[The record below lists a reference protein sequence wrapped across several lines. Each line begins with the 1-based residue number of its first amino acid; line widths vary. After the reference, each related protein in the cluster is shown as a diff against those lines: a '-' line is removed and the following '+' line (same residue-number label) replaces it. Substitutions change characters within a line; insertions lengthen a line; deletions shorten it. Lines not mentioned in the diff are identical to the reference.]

1 MKATPPCGE
10 IGVLLVDD
18 DEVFR
23 EALAEN
29 LRIDGHEVAD
39 LGAAPPRDGPVR
51 SDRYGILI
59 TEYEVP
65 GRNGFE
71 LADRFHGYRPRPV
84 LLVTAHASATI
95 ERQVGARWF
104 MRLLSKPLSYDAL
117 HRLLHDAVRD
127 VAQATV
133 PHTT

>member
-1 MKATPPCGE
+1 M
-10 IGVLLVDD
+10 LLVDE

-29 LRIDGHEVAD
+29 LRIDGHEVVD
-39 LGAAPPRDGPVR
+39 LGAAPTRDAAVR
-51 SDRYGILI
+51 SDRHGILI

-71 LADRFHGYRPRPV
+71 LADRFHGHRPRPV

-95 ERQVGARWF
+95 ERQVAARWF
-104 MRLLSKPLSYDAL
+104 MRLLPKPLSYEAL
-117 HRLLHDAVRD
+117 HRVLHEAVREVARAR
-127 VAQATV
+127 VAQST
-133 PHTT
+133 